1 MIEYKILD
9 GVPLEDIHPVFV
21 QAFSDYQIQIS
32 LPLWKF
38 EGMLRRRG
46 YTAKASMGAFAEG
59 RLAGFI
65 LNGVRDYQGAR
76 TVYDLGTGVIPEW
89 RKQGL
94 TSEMF
99 QRVLEAVKAE
109 GIEQYLLEVLTQNQ
123 AALTLYQKQGFE
135 ITRTLACYRRTKNG
149 LAGPG
154 EVEIARVDSFNE
166 RLWGEVMTFW
176 DYAPSWQNSTES
188 VRAAAE
194 QMGFFLA
201 RKAGQLAGYGV
212 VEYTSGDVPH
222 LAVKPEH
229 RRQGIGAALLAEMGR
244 SIEKDHLAV
253 LNVDTASQDSIAFF
267 DALGFERFTDQ
278 YEMVLRF

>member
-1 MIEYKILD
+1 MIEYKILE

-109 GIEQYLLEVLTQNQ
+109 GIEDVLGLRTFL
-123 AALTLYQKQGFE
+123 AKLDRIGQG
-135 ITRTLACYRRTKNG
+135 RGGANG
-149 LAGPG
+149 VFPG
-154 EVEIARVDSFNE
+154 EESWPVSRLRGGGIHQRRCSPPGCQTGAPPPGDWRGFAGGDGPVD
-166 RLWGEVMTFW
+166 
-176 DYAPSWQNSTES
+176 
-188 VRAAAE
+188 
-194 QMGFFLA
+194 
-201 RKAGQLAGYGV
+201 
-212 VEYTSGDVPH
+212 
-222 LAVKPEH
+222 
-229 RRQGIGAALLAEMGR
+229 
-244 SIEKDHLAV
+244 
-253 LNVDTASQDSIAFF
+253 
-267 DALGFERFTDQ
+267 
-278 YEMVLRF
+278 